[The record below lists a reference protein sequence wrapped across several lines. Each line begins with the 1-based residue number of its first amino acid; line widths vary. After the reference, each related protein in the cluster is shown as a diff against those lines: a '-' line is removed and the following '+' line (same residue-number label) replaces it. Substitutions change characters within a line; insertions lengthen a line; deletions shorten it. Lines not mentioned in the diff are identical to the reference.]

1 MIENKLKTITNLFEG
16 NEIRSVWDNSKEDY
30 YFSVVDVIKVLTE
43 SNDPSHYWRT
53 LKSRMIKE
61 GNQTVTNCD
70 TFKLKAKDG
79 KMRSTDM
86 LDTEGIFRLIES
98 VPSPKAEPFKMW
110 LASLGKERIDEVFDP
125 EKAIHR
131 GIEYYVNHGYS
142 LDWIER
148 RLKAILD
155 RNKLTKVWKDNGI
168 EKDYEYGILTNEIYK
183 AWSGMKASEYKKFK
197 GIRKESLRD
206 NMSDIEIALTNIG
219 EITTRDIAQEEK
231 PKGLKENIKVAKRGG
246 EVAKVTRS
254 LYEKETKRSA
264 ISKNNNLSYE
274 YENNNI
280 KRLIKASETNVKW
293 PDLSLY
299 LLL

>member
-30 YFSVVDVIKVLTE
+30 YFSVVDIIKVLTE

-206 NMSDIEIALTNIG
+206 NTSDIEIALTNIG

-280 KRLIKASETNVKW
+280 KRLIKASETNVK
-293 PDLSLY
+293 
-299 LLL
+299 